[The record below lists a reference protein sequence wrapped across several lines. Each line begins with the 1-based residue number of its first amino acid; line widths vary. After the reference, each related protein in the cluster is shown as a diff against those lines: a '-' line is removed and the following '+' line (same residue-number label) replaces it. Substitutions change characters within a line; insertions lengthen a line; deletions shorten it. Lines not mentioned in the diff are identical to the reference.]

1 MLFLVALS
9 LIVELVIE
17 SMDGWWSEGFYQCC
31 NKVLYSI
38 ELLTRKPLI
47 VTY

>member
-17 SMDGWWSEGFYQCC
+17 SMDGWWSEGFF
-31 NKVLYSI
+31 NAARSLFD
-38 ELLTRKPLI
+38 P
-47 VTY
+47 

>member
-17 SMDGWWSEGFYQCC
+17 SMDGWWSEGFYH
-31 NKVLYSI
+31 NAAGLD
-38 ELLTRKPLI
+38 P
-47 VTY
+47 